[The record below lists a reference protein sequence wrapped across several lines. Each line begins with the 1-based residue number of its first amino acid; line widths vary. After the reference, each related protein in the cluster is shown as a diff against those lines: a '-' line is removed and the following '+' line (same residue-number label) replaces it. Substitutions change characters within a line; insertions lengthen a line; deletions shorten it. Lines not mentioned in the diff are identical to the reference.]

1 MFPCLFYLLE
11 AACLPWLMTLPS
23 KCIIPNFGS
32 IVTSPFPSTTLL
44 PPSSKDP
51 YDSIGSTWI
60 TQDNLHISRLIH
72 LIPSVKSLLP
82 WKVTESQVLGWGHG
96 HLWRGA
102 LLCLPQTY
110 MYVTWGTNTPT
121 YCSWRLVLMLKS
133 SGSLRLLSLFIPK
146 ELHFCLAKSSS
157 SAHREKIWSILLP
170 SYCKKE
176 SLGRRWSS
184 SLASNSRSG
193 HIEVLSSRN
202 IFIFNSLK

>member
-11 AACLPWLMTLPS
+11 AACLPWLMTLPA
-23 KCIIPNFGS
+23 KCIIPTFGS
-32 IVTSPFPSTTLL
+32 IVTPPFPSMTLL

-60 TQDNLHISRLIH
+60 IQNNLPISRLIP

-82 WKVTESQVLGWGHG
+82 CKVTESQVLGWGHG

-110 MYVTWGTNTPT
+110 IYVTCGINTPT
-121 YCSWRLVLMLKS
+121 YCSWRLKS
-133 SGSLRLLSLFIPK
+133 TGSLHLPSLFIPK

-157 SAHREKIWSILLP
+157 SAHREETQSILLP
-170 SYCKKE
+170 SYCKRE

-184 SLASNSRSG
+184 SLAPNAGIG
-193 HIEVLSSRN
+193 HIEVLTSRN
-202 IFIFNSLK
+202 IFNSLK